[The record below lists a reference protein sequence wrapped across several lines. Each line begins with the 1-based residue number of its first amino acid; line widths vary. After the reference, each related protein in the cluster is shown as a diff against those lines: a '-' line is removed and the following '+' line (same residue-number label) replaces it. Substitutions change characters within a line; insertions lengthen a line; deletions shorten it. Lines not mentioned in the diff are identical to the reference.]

1 MISTIWI
8 SYDLG
13 VRGDYEGLY
22 AWLDNNKASECGSSI
37 AVLKYQH
44 EDDLVEKITKDLEA
58 AIEITKKTRIYVVYR
73 DRKSNKNKGKFIFG
87 GRKSAPW
94 VGFGGSAK
102 GTVDEED

>member
-22 AWLDNNKASECGSSI
+22 AWLDNNDARECGSSI
-37 AVLKYQH
+37 AVLKYKHQ
-44 EDDLVEKITKDLEA
+44 DDLIEKIKIELESA
-58 AIEITKKTRIYVVYR
+58 LEINKKTRIYVVYR
-73 DRKSNKNKGKFIFG
+73 DRITNKNKGKFIFG
-87 GRKSAPW
+87 GRKAAPW